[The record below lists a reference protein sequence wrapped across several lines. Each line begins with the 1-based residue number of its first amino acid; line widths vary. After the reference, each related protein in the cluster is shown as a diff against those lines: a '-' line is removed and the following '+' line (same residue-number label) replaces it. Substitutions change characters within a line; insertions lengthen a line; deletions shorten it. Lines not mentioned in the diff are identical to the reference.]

1 MRHRGALECV
11 ALLAFGLALGLAS
24 CGGRTPSG
32 EAVAPSREAP
42 ALRADTIR
50 ASTARVD
57 GARIRAAD
65 AEPGNWLAHGRS
77 YDEQRFSPLRQIDRS
92 NVAKLGLAWSYDTE
106 VGRGHEAT
114 PIVVD
119 GVLFVSLPWSVV
131 KALDARTGEVLWT
144 HDPAVP
150 RAWARNACCDVVNRG
165 VAVWKGRVYVGTLDG
180 RLVALD
186 AGTGAVVWEQNTIDR
201 DKPYTITGA
210 PRVVK
215 GMVVIGNG

>member
-1 MRHRGALECV
+1 MRHRGHFERV
-11 ALLAFGLALGLAS
+11 AFLGFGLALGLAS

-32 EAVAPSREAP
+32 EAVAAPREAS
-42 ALRADTIR
+42 ASRADTIR
-50 ASTARVD
+50 ASTLRVD

-119 GVLFVSLPWSVV
+119 GVLFVSLPWSMV

-186 AGTGAVVWEQNTIDR
+186 AGSGAVVWDVNTIDR
-201 DKPYTITGA
+201 DEPYQ
-210 PRVVK
+210 
-215 GMVVIGNG
+215 IGRAHV